1 MIILDSDFLVNAVK
15 YKIDVIEKI
24 REEYPE
30 LKIAVVDKTLDEL
43 KRIDILDSKLALK
56 LIEIKKIDVIKTNK
70 DKIADDLIFDI
81 VKEEDIVATQDKEF
95 KRRLKGKNIK
105 VITIKQKKYID
116 F

>member
-24 REEYPE
+24 KEEYPE

-56 LIEIKKIDVIKTNK
+56 LIEIKKIEVIKTNK

-81 VKEEDIVATQDKEF
+81 VKEKDIVATQDKEF
-95 KRRLKGKNIK
+95 KRRLKEKNIK
-105 VITIKQKKYID
+105 VITIKQKKYIEI
-116 F
+116 